1 MPDATSGLVL
11 DSYFIFNAIE
21 NKMYSYC
28 LKGCKFIPCNA
39 CCDLMFTPVAMLIEY
54 LLSFDEFILGILLRE
69 L

>member
-1 MPDATSGLVL
+1 MPDATSGLVFG
-11 DSYFIFNAIE
+11 SVFFNGIDK
-21 NKMYSYC
+21 KMYSYC
-28 LKGCKFIPCNA
+28 VKECKFIPCNA